1 VIDSI
6 LMLGA
11 QQQVGTDK
19 VQASCGL
26 MVRQDM
32 TEVPLSKALNPPI
45 DSQAQQQKWLPTVCA
60 STVCSVCVLYSL
72 LLMSVH

>member
-32 TEVPLSKALNPPI
+32 TEVPLSKALNPQSIPRRN
-45 DSQAQQQKWLPTVCA
+45 SKNGCPLCVHPQFA
-60 STVCSVCVLYSL
+60 VCVFSTHYS
-72 LLMSVH
+72 